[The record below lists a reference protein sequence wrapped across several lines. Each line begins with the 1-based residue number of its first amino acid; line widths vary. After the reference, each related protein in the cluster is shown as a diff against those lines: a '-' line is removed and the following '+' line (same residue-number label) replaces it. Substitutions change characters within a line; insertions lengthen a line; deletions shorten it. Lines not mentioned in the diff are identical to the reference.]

1 MHDDNVCVII
11 GQPPPPQIPNQLVEI
26 LIQFLIRYYD
36 KNGHTPVRDFLE
48 GLPPKAAAKC
58 LTYID
63 LLAERGFSL
72 PRNYIAKVRGDIW
85 ELRPE
90 YGNVEYRFLF
100 AWIQGQFLIAHAFVK
115 KGRAL
120 SPRDIA
126 IAQERIREVKT
137 YHERP
142 RNDTP

>member
-1 MHDDNVCVII
+1 V
-11 GQPPPPQIPNQLVEI
+11 GI
-26 LIQFLIRYYD
+26 LTQSLIRHYD
-36 KNGHTPVRDFLE
+36 KNGHSPVRDFLD

-72 PRNYIAKVRGDIW
+72 PRNYIAKVQGDIS

-90 YGNVEYRFLF
+90 YGNIEYRFLY
-100 AWIQGQFLIAHAFVK
+100 AWIEDYFLIAHAFVK

-126 IAQERIREVKT
+126 IAQERIREVQAS
-137 YHERP
+137 HDHP
-142 RNDTP
+142 HNDTP

>member
-1 MHDDNVCVII
+1 MKKF
-11 GQPPPPQIPNQLVEI
+11 E
-26 LIQFLIRYYD
+26 IRYYSKD
-36 KNGHTPVRDFLE
+36 EHSPVRNFLD

-72 PRNYIAKVRGDIW
+72 PRNYNAKVQGDIW

-90 YGNVEYRFLF
+90 YGNVEYRFLY
-100 AWIQGQFLIAHAFVK
+100 AWIQGHFLIAHACVK

-120 SPRDIA
+120 STRDIA
-126 IAQERIREVKT
+126 VAHERVREVQAS
-137 YHERP
+137 YEDP
-142 RNDTP
+142 RRGAP

>member
-1 MHDDNVCVII
+1 MT
-11 GQPPPPQIPNQLVEI
+11 QS
-26 LIQFLIRYYD
+26 LIRYYD
-36 KNGHTPVRDFLE
+36 KNGHSPVRDFLD

-72 PRNYIAKVRGDIW
+72 PRNYIAKVQGDIW

-90 YGNVEYRFLF
+90 YGNIEYRFLY
-100 AWIQGQFLIAHAFVK
+100 AWIEDYSLIAHAFVK

-126 IAQERIREVKT
+126 IAQERIREVQAS
-137 YHERP
+137 HDHP
-142 RNDTP
+142 HNDTP